1 MSYVKLEKLNRFN
14 WEVFIKLE
22 VASEQS
28 AYITSNLYA
37 IAQSYFEPSELYG
50 IYYKNL
56 PVGFLVLNKWNSIYW
71 LSHIMIDKNWQGQ
84 GIGLSVLENIK
95 TMLAS
100 RNDFHELRASIASG
114 NKQAQKLFT
123 KAGFKIMNPTDEWE
137 VMYSYNREK

>member
-1 MSYVKLEKLNRFN
+1 MSVKLEKLNRFN

-22 VASEQS
+22 VTPEQS
-28 AYITSNLYA
+28 NYISSNLYA

-50 IYYKNL
+50 IYHKDL

-84 GIGLSVLENIK
+84 GIGSDVLKNLK

-100 RNDFHELRASIASG
+100 RNDFQELRASVASG
-114 NKQAQKLFT
+114 NKQAQRLFT
-123 KAGFKIMNPTDEWE
+123 KAGFNLMNPTDKWE
-137 VMYSYNREK
+137 IMFSYAREK

>member
-22 VASEQS
+22 VTPEQS
-28 AYITSNLYA
+28 AYIASNLYA

-50 IYYKNL
+50 IYYKET

-71 LSHIMIDKNWQGQ
+71 LSHIMIDKNWQGR
-84 GIGLSVLENIK
+84 GIGSDALASIK

-100 RNDFHELRASIASG
+100 RKDFQELRASIASG
-114 NKQAQKLFT
+114 NKQAQKLFSQ
-123 KAGFKIMNPTDEWE
+123 AGFRRMNPTDEWE
-137 VMYSYNREK
+137 IMFSYSGQK